1 MASGGHHAEEVQK
14 RVEDEITCP
23 MCQDHFEEPKI
34 LPCFHYYCKKCIQTL
49 ALRSGEN
56 RPFACPEC
64 RSDTLLP
71 QNDASQLPT
80 AFFVNRIK
88 ELHTKMEKAQGK
100 VEAVCEQC
108 SGGKATA
115 FCRHCTEFICEKCV
129 ECHQKLKVFA
139 GHKVSTLEELKQG
152 ETKDIL
158 IKKPPP
164 STCKDHDQPMS
175 LFCFDCNRLI
185 CRDCIVIDHKEHK
198 YDFVKKAAPTTK
210 EKLNESLAPLKE
222 IQVSLDAAT
231 NTVRSTKSDVE
242 TQGASTATAI
252 KRSFDKLHEIIEQRK
267 REMLEKASSVTKR
280 KLDRLTIQE
289 KGFDVASGM
298 IHSLV
303 DFVEQNIENA
313 TEEELMTIHMQVLNR
328 VKEETRKHQCSSA
341 DLQPVEKANMM
352 VQVDCERELK
362 KICQEKANLLEFS
375 VEGGGKISAD
385 VGKPTTIQVMCK
397 SMNPFT
403 IESKLASVRGTV
415 RGIVQKKEHD
425 VYEIEL
431 VPKVRDRYKMEITV
445 NGLPVAGSP
454 FPVFMKICPTQLSKP
469 VKVIG
474 GVNKPLG
481 VAVNSAGE
489 IIVAERTGDVVVLNT
504 NGQGINAIQKSDH
517 GFKELKSVAVDKD
530 DNIFV
535 TDLGSKKLFKFN
547 RKFELVTVVQREQ
560 GMELFDPQ
568 GVTVCG
574 EQVVVGC
581 RSPPSLYIFNNNLV
595 LNMKVNLKRFGIT
608 DVIAVTVAND
618 EPDNLYI
625 CDYRG
630 GCVHVLSLKGQVELL
645 YSFGKGQLTHPR
657 SIYIMISDGLVYVSD
672 WSKNAVFVFTKE
684 GKFVTSFGSIG
695 STEGQFA
702 GPCGLVVDSDGIL
715 YVCDILNN
723 RVQLF

>member
-23 MCQDHFEEPKI
+23 ICQEHFEEPKI
-34 LPCFHYYCKKCIQTL
+34 LPCCHYYCKKCIQTL

-115 FCRHCTEFICEKCV
+115 FCRHCTEFICEECV
-129 ECHQKLKVFA
+129 KIHQKLKMFA
-139 GHKVSTLEELKQG
+139 GHKVSTLKELKQG

-164 STCKDHDQPMS
+164 PTCKDHDQPMS

-210 EKLNESLAPLKE
+210 EKLTESLTPLKE
-222 IQVSLDAAT
+222 SQVSLDAAT
-231 NTVRSTKSDVE
+231 KTVRSTKSEVE
-242 TQGASTATAI
+242 IQGASTATAI
-252 KRSFDKLHEIIEQRK
+252 ERSFDKLHEIIEQRK

-289 KGFDVASGM
+289 KGFDIASGT

-328 VKEETRKHQCSSA
+328 VKEETRKHQCSST

-352 VQVDCERELK
+352 VQVDCEKELK
-362 KICQEKANLLEFS
+362 NICQRKTNLLEFS

-385 VGKPTTIQVMCK
+385 VGKPTTVRVMCK
-397 SMNPFT
+397 SMSPVS
-403 IESKLASVRGTV
+403 IESKLTSVRRTV
-415 RGIVQKKEHD
+415 RGKVQRKEND
-425 VYEIEL
+425 VYEIEF

-445 NGLPVAGSP
+445 NGLPISGSP
-454 FPVFMKICPTQLSKP
+454 FPVFMKISPTQLGKP

-474 GVNKPLG
+474 GMEGPVG
-481 VAVNSAGE
+481 VAVNSAGD
-489 IIVAERTGDVVVLNT
+489 IIVTNINGDVVVLNK
-504 NGQGINAIQKSDH
+504 NGQQINAIQKSDH
-517 GFKELKSVAVDKD
+517 GFKTLDSVAVDND
-530 DNIFV
+530 DNVFV
-535 TDLGSKKLFKFN
+535 TDPDNRKTFKFN

-560 GMELFDPQ
+560 GMEQFEPR

-574 EQVVVGC
+574 GQVVVGC
-581 RSPPSLYIFNNNLV
+581 RFPPSLYIFNNVNLV
-595 LNMKVNLKRFGIT
+595 LNRKVDLKHFGIT

-625 CDYRG
+625 CDYNG
-630 GCVHVLSLKGQVELL
+630 GCVHILSLKAQVKLL
-645 YSFGKGQLTHPR
+645 YSFGRDQLHNPR
-657 SIYIMISDGLVYVSD
+657 SICISERLVYVSD
-672 WSKNAVFVFTKE
+672 WHKNAVFVFTKE
-684 GKFVTSFGSIG
+684 GKFVTSFGSFG
-695 STEGQFA
+695 TAKGQFQL
-702 GPCGLVVDSDGIL
+702 PTGLVVDSDGIL
-715 YVCDILNN
+715 YICDACNN
-723 RVQLF
+723 RVQVF

>member
-23 MCQDHFEEPKI
+23 ICQGHFEEPKI
-34 LPCFHYYCKKCIQTL
+34 LPCCHYYCKKCIQTL

-115 FCRHCTEFICEKCV
+115 FCRHCTEFICEECV
-129 ECHQKLKVFA
+129 KIHHKLKMFA

-164 STCKDHDQPMS
+164 PTCKDHDQPMS

-198 YDFVKKAAPTTK
+198 YDFVRKAAPTTK
-210 EKLNESLAPLKE
+210 EKLTESLAPLKE

-231 NTVRSTKSDVE
+231 KTVRSTKSEVE
-242 TQGASTATAI
+242 TQGVSTATAI
-252 KRSFDKLHEIIEQRK
+252 ERSFDKLHEIIEQRK

-280 KLDRLTIQE
+280 KLDQLTVQE
-289 KGFDVASGM
+289 KGFDIASGT

-352 VQVDCERELK
+352 VQVDCEKELK
-362 KICQEKANLLEFS
+362 NICQEKTNLLEFS
-375 VEGGGKISAD
+375 VEGGGKINAD
-385 VGKPTTIQVMCK
+385 VGKPTTVRVTCK
-397 SMNPFT
+397 SLNPVT
-403 IESKLASVRGTV
+403 IESKLTSVRGTV
-415 RGIVQKKEHD
+415 RGKVQRKEND
-425 VYEIEL
+425 VYEIEF
-431 VPKVRDRYKMEITV
+431 VPKVRGRYEMEITV

-454 FPVFMKICPTQLSKP
+454 FPVFVKISPTQLEKP

-474 GVNKPLG
+474 GVKEPVG
-481 VAVNSAGE
+481 IAVNSAGE
-489 IIVAERTGDVVVLNT
+489 IIVAEQHGDVVVLNT
-504 NGQGINAIQKSDH
+504 NGQRINTIRKSDH
-517 GFKELKSVAVDKD
+517 GFKELKSVAVDND

-535 TDLGSKKLFKFN
+535 TDQDSKKLFKFN
-547 RKFELVTVVQREQ
+547 RKFELVTVQGEQ
-560 GMELFDPQ
+560 GMEQFNPWR
-568 GVTVCG
+568 VTVCG
-574 EQVVVGC
+574 EQVAVCSRG
-581 RSPPSLYIFNNNLV
+581 PPSLYIFNNNLV
-595 LNMKVNLKRFGIT
+595 LNKKVDLKRFGIT

-625 CDYRG
+625 CDYSG
-630 GCVHVLSLKGQVELL
+630 GCVHVLSLKGQVKVLH
-645 YSFGKGQLTHPR
+645 SFAKDQLHYPH
-657 SIYIMISDGLVYVSD
+657 SICISTSEGLVYVSD
-672 WSKNAVFVFTKE
+672 WIKHAVFIFTKE
-684 GKFVTSFGSIG
+684 GRFVTSFGSFG
-695 STEGQFA
+695 TAEGQFKF
-702 GPCGLVVDSDGIL
+702 PSGLVVDNDGIL
-715 YVCDILNN
+715 YICDTFNS

>member
-1 MASGGHHAEEVQK
+1 MEKAQGKVEAVCEQCSGGKA
-14 RVEDEITCP
+14 
-23 MCQDHFEEPKI
+23 
-34 LPCFHYYCKKCIQTL
+34 
-49 ALRSGEN
+49 
-56 RPFACPEC
+56 
-64 RSDTLLP
+64 
-71 QNDASQLPT
+71 T
-80 AFFVNRIK
+80 AFCRHCTEFICEKCVKIHQKLKMFAGHKVSSLEELKQGETKDILIK
-88 ELHTKMEKAQGK
+88 KPPPPTCKKAQGK

-210 EKLNESLAPLKE
+210 EKLTESLAPLKE

-231 NTVRSTKSDVE
+231 NTVRTTKSDVE
-242 TQGASTATAI
+242 TQGVSTATAI
-252 KRSFDKLHEIIEQRK
+252 ERSFDKLHEIIEQRK
-267 REMLEKASSVTKR
+267 REVLEKASRVTKR
-280 KLDRLTIQE
+280 KLDRLTVQE
-289 KGFDVASGM
+289 KGFDIASGT

-328 VKEETRKHQCSSA
+328 IKEETRKHQCTST

-352 VQVDCERELK
+352 VQVDCEKELK
-362 KICQEKANLLEFS
+362 KICQEKTNLLEFS
-375 VEGGGKISAD
+375 VEGGGKISVD
-385 VGKPTTIQVMCK
+385 VGKPTTVRVICK
-397 SMNPFT
+397 SLNPVT
-403 IESKLASVRGTV
+403 IESKLTSVRRTV
-415 RGIVQKKEHD
+415 RGKVQRKEND
-425 VYEIEL
+425 MYEIEF

-454 FPVFMKICPTQLSKP
+454 FPVFVKICPTQLDKP
-469 VKVIG
+469 VMVIHE
-474 GVNKPLG
+474 VDLPVD

-489 IIVAERTGDVVVLNT
+489 IIVAGVISDVVVLNT
-504 NGQGINAIQKSDH
+504 NGQRINAIQKSDH
-517 GFKELKSVAVDKD
+517 GFKILESVAVDKD

-535 TDLGSKKLFKFN
+535 TDQDSKKLFKFN
-547 RKFELVTVVQREQ
+547 RKLELVTVVQREQ
-560 GMELFDPQ
+560 GMEQFNPW

-574 EQVVVGC
+574 EQVVVC
-581 RSPPSLYIFNNNLV
+581 SRSPPSLYIFNNNLV
-595 LNMKVNLKRFGIT
+595 LNRKVDLEHFGIT
-608 DVIAVTVAND
+608 DVTTVTVANS
-618 EPDNLYI
+618 EPNNLYI
-625 CDYRG
+625 CDCRG
-630 GCVHVLSLKGQVELL
+630 GCVHVLSLKDQVKLL
-645 YSFGKGQLTHPR
+645 HSFGRDQLSQPC
-657 SIYIMISDGLVYVSD
+657 SVCASDGLVYVSD
-672 WSKNAVFVFTKE
+672 WDKHAVFVFTKE
-684 GKFVTSFGSIG
+684 GKFVTSFGGKG
-695 STEGQFA
+695 SAEGQFQL
-702 GPCGLVVDSDGIL
+702 PSGLVVDSDGLL
-715 YVCDILNN
+715 YICDCQTVNS